1 MFVVYILYFEAHDK
15 YYIGQINNID
25 NRLKQH
31 NSGHSTLTKPYI
43 TWTIAITID
52 KTSRSEAMILEKK
65 LMNLSKT
72 RLASFIR

>member
-1 MFVVYILYFEAHDK
+1 MYILYFEAHDK
-15 YYIGQINNID
+15 YYIGQTNNID

-31 NSGHSTLTKPYI
+31 NSGHSPLTKPYI
-43 TWTIAITID
+43 PWTIAITID

-72 RLASFIR
+72 RLTSFIR